1 MSFLRSAGILF
12 MAVAISAQIPPST
25 ISAPP
30 DVASVPADATKTA
43 SGLATRVLTPG
54 TGKDHPT
61 KDEIVVV
68 NYTGWT
74 AEGRMF
80 DGSAARGK
88 PSTLAVNRVL
98 PGLGEGLQ
106 LMVVGETRRLW
117 IPEAL
122 AFKGQ
127 KGKPTGPLV
136 FNVTLIDMPTRAP
149 ADVKAPPPNAKRTV
163 SGLSYRVLEPGAGTR
178 HPGKFDE
185 VTVNYTGWTTDGK
198 RFDSSLIRG
207 TPATFPLDRV
217 IPGWTEGIQLMVVG
231 EKVRFWIPEN
241 RAYQGKQAPYGTLVF
256 DVELIGIR

>member
-1 MSFLRSAGILF
+1 

-74 AEGRMF
+74 VEGRMF
-80 DGSAARGK
+80 DGSAARGQ
-88 PSTLAVNRVL
+88 P
-98 PGLGEGLQ
+98 
-106 LMVVGETRRLW
+106 
-117 IPEAL
+117 
-122 AFKGQ
+122 
-127 KGKPTGPLV
+127 
-136 FNVTLIDMPTRAP
+136 D
-149 ADVKAPPPNAKRTV
+149 AKRTV
-163 SGLSYRVLEPGAGTR
+163 SGLSYRVLEPGTGTR

-241 RAYQGKQAPYGTLVF
+241 LAYQGKQAPYGTLVF
-256 DVELIGIR
+256 DVELIRIR

>member
-12 MAVAISAQIPPST
+12 IAVAISAQIPPST

-43 SGLATRVLTPG
+43 S
-54 TGKDHPT
+54 
-61 KDEIVVV
+61 
-68 NYTGWT
+68 
-74 AEGRMF
+74 
-80 DGSAARGK
+80 
-88 PSTLAVNRVL
+88 
-98 PGLGEGLQ
+98 GLGEGLQ

-136 FNVTLIDMPTRAP
+136 FDVTLIDMPTRAP
-149 ADVKAPPPNAKRTV
+149 ADVKAPPPDAKRTV
-163 SGLSYRVLEPGAGTR
+163 SGLSYKVLEPSTGTR
-178 HPGKFDE
+178 HPSKFDE

-198 RFDSSLIRG
+198 RFDSSLVRG

-217 IPGWTEGIQLMVVG
+217 IPGWTEGIQLMVEG
-231 EKVRFWIPEN
+231 EKVRFWTPEN
-241 RAYQGKQAPYGTLVF
+241 LAYQRKQAPYGTLVF
-256 DVELIGIR
+256 DVELIRIR

>member
-1 MSFLRSAGILF
+1 
-12 MAVAISAQIPPST
+12 MAVAMSAQIPPST

-30 DVASVPADATKTA
+30 DVASAPADATKTA

-136 FNVTLIDMPTRAP
+136 FDVTLIDMPTRAP
-149 ADVKAPPPNAKRTV
+149 ADVKAPPPDAKRTV
-163 SGLSYRVLEPGAGTR
+163 SGLSYKVLEPGASTP

-185 VTVNYTGWTTDGK
+185 VTVNYTG
-198 RFDSSLIRG
+198 
-207 TPATFPLDRV
+207 LD
-217 IPGWTEGIQLMVVG
+217 L
-231 EKVRFWIPEN
+231 
-241 RAYQGKQAPYGTLVF
+241 
-256 DVELIGIR
+256 